1 MKQLVFMCLLWLASM
16 AAWAQNQEL
25 TGQVLDENG
34 RPIIGATVVEKG
46 TNNGTATGNDGRF
59 SLRARTAQPRLA
71 ISSIGYTTQEV
82 TPGQGATSVRLA
94 VATTSLNAVQVV
106 GSRSQNRSV
115 TDTPSP
121 VDIIDVR
128 EVTAKTGQL
137 DVNQLLQFVAPSFNS
152 NRQTGADGADHV
164 DPASL
169 RGLGPD
175 QTLVLVNGKRWHQS
189 ALVNLFGSRGRGNT
203 GTDLNTIPAA
213 SIERI
218 EILRDGASAQ
228 YGSDAIAG
236 VINIVL
242 KTSTKELTANL
253 NYGAYDARYRFD
265 DQKFDGGNF
274 NANLNYG
281 VPIGEGG
288 FVNATVDYNQRQHT
302 QRANVPNTEGIQR
315 RQYGDPKASNTS
327 AYLNSKL
334 PLSERVYAYVFGGLN
349 LRKGEAYAYTR
360 FPFSDSTYIQG
371 DDTITVSVPNPRS
384 NIQIYPNGFDPII
397 TSTLT
402 DGHGVAGLRGTFGGW
417 DVDLSNGFGSNRFE
431 YGVENTLNATLGAK
445 SPTSFDAGGFQLQQ
459 NVVNL
464 SLSRNYKG
472 VLQGLN
478 LALGSEYRRE
488 WYQIFA
494 GEVGAYENY
503 NRNLV
508 LQPGE
513 PEPNRPAGSQGFP
526 GFQPRNEVKASR
538 SNIGVYAD
546 AELDVT
552 KALLL
557 AGAVRFENYSD
568 FGSTVTGKLATRVK
582 VSETFSLRATA
593 STGFRAP
600 SLAQINFNTVFTNVV
615 KGQAIDI
622 LLDRNDGP
630 VSRALGI
637 PALKQERSQS
647 ASVGFTGR
655 AGSLLSFTVDGYF
668 IRIKDRIVLTGT
680 FDAEEDTVVLRPI
693 LQPRGVGQAQFF
705 ANAVSTDTWGIDV
718 VLANTTGVGA
728 GRLTTTLAAN
738 LNRLLVVGA
747 AKTTPLLQGKEDIF
761 FGTREQA
768 FVKASAPPY
777 KVNLTFDYNIGRF
790 GALLR
795 FVQFGG
801 VRLYDYDDQIN
812 DYYARLTT
820 DLALSYALTNKLR
833 LSVGSSNLFDVY
845 PKFFNPQLTE
855 NGGAWDAVQMGS
867 NGRFLFA
874 KLQARF

>member
-1 MKQLVFMCLLWLASM
+1 MVSGV
-16 AAWAQNQEL
+16 AWGQSTTL
-25 TGQVLDENG
+25 TGQVQDAAG
-34 RPIIGATVVEKG
+34 QPVIGATVVEKG
-46 TNNGTATGNDGRF
+46 TNNGTSTGPDGRF
-59 SLRARTAQPRLA
+59 SLRARTAQPRLV
-71 ISSIGYTTQEV
+71 ISSLGYSTQEV
-82 TPGQGATSVRLA
+82 GTEGGAVTVKLA
-94 VATTSLNAVQVV
+94 ESSTSLDAVQVV

-115 TDTPSP
+115 TDSPSP

-242 KTSTKELTANL
+242 KTSVNELTANV
-253 NYGAYDARYRFD
+253 NYGAYDAKYRFD
-265 DQKFDGGNF
+265 DKKFDGGNF

-281 VPIGEGG
+281 VGVGKGG
-288 FVNATVDYNQRQHT
+288 FVNATVDFNQRQHT
-302 QRANVPNTEGIQR
+302 QRANVPAPDGIQR
-315 RQYGDPKASNTS
+315 REYGDPKASNAS

-334 PLSERVYAYVFGGLN
+334 PINENIYAYVFGGVN
-349 LRKGEAYAYTR
+349 IRKGDAYAYTR
-360 FPFSDSTYIQG
+360 FPTVT
-371 DDTITVSVPNPRS
+371 DDNGNPIPNPRS
-384 NIQIYPNGFDPII
+384 NPTLYPNGFDPII
-397 TSTLT
+397 TSDLT
-402 DGHGVAGLRGTFGGW
+402 DAHGAVGVRGTFGGF
-417 DVDLSNGFGSNRFE
+417 DVDLSNGFGSNRFH
-431 YGVENTLNATLGAK
+431 YGVDNTLNATLGAA

-464 SLSRNYKG
+464 NLSRNYKT

-478 LALGSEYRRE
+478 VAIGSEYRRE

-494 GEVGAYENY
+494 GEEGSYRKY
-503 NRNLV
+503 
-508 LQPGE
+508 PG
-513 PEPNRPAGSQGFP
+513 PLSDRAAGSQGFP

-538 SNIGVYAD
+538 DNIGVYAD

-552 KALLL
+552 KAFLL

-568 FGSTVTGKLATRVK
+568 FGSSVTGKLATRLK
-582 VSETFSLRATA
+582 LSETFSLRGTV

-615 KGQAIDI
+615 GGKPVDI
-622 LLDRNDGP
+622 LLDRNNGP
-630 VSRALGI
+630 VSKALGI
-637 PALKQERSQS
+637 PALTQERSQS

-655 AGSLLSFTVDGYF
+655 AGSVLSFTVDGYY
-668 IRIKDRIVLTGT
+668 IHIKDRIVLTGT
-680 FDAEEDTVVLRPI
+680 FADDDPEIGTI
-693 LQPRGVGQAQFF
+693 LQGLNVGQAQFF
-705 ANAVSTDTWGIDV
+705 ANAVSTDTWGLDA
-718 VLANTTGVGA
+718 VLANTLGVGA

-738 LNRLLVVGA
+738 LNRLLIVGK
-747 AKTTPLLQGKEDIF
+747 AKTTPLLTGKEEIF
-761 FGTREQA
+761 FGERERA

-777 KVNLTFDYNIGRF
+777 KVNLTFDYSLGRF
-790 GALLR
+790 GALVRL
-795 FVQFGG
+795 VQFGH
-801 VRLYDYDDQIN
+801 VLLYDYNGDPNKYRD
-812 DYYARLTT
+812 RLTT
-820 DLALSYALTNKLR
+820 DVALSYALTNQLR
-833 LSVGSSNLFDVY
+833 LSVGSSNIFNVY
-845 PKFFNPQLTE
+845 PSFFNPQATE

-867 NGRFLFA
+867 NGRFYFA
-874 KLQARF
+874 KLQFRVSKQ

>member
-1 MKQLVFMCLLWLASM
+1 MSG
-16 AAWAQNQEL
+16 AAWGQNAPL
-25 TGQVLDENG
+25 TGQVLDPAG
-34 RPIIGATVVEKG
+34 RPVIGATVVEKG
-46 TNNGTATGNDGRF
+46 TNNGTSTGGDGRF
-59 SLRARTAQPRLA
+59 TLRPRTATPRLV
-71 ISSIGYTTQEV
+71 ISSLGYATQEV
-82 TPGQGATSVRLA
+82 ASADAASIKLA
-94 VATTSLNAVQVV
+94 ESSTSLDAVQVV

-115 TDTPSP
+115 TDSPSP
-121 VDIIDVR
+121 VDIIDIR

-242 KTSTKELTANL
+242 KTSVDELTTNV
-253 NYGAYDARYRFD
+253 NYGAYQARYRFD
-265 DQKFDGGNF
+265 DKNFDGGNF
-274 NANLNYG
+274 NANVNYG
-281 VPIGEGG
+281 VGVGTGG
-288 FVNATVDYNQRQHT
+288 FVNATLDFNQRQHT

-315 RQYGDPKASNTS
+315 REYGDPKARNTS

-334 PLSERVYAYVFGGLN
+334 PLSESVYAYVFGGMN
-349 LRKGEAYAYTR
+349 FRKGEAYAYTR
-360 FPFSDSTYIQG
+360 FPTVT
-371 DDTITVSVPNPRS
+371 DDDGNPIPNPRS
-384 NIQIYPNGFDPII
+384 NPTLYPNGFDPII
-397 TSTLT
+397 TSDLT
-402 DGHGVAGLRGTFGGW
+402 DGHGTAGVRGTFGGF
-417 DVDLSNGFGSNRFE
+417 DVDLSNGFGSNRFR
-431 YGVENTLNATLGAK
+431 YGVENTLNATLGAA

-464 SLSRNYKG
+464 NLSRNYDT

-478 LALGSEYRRE
+478 LAVGSEYRRE
-488 WYQIFA
+488 WYSLFA
-494 GEVGAYENY
+494 GEEGSYRKYPGALED
-503 NRNLV
+503 RA
-508 LQPGE
+508 
-513 PEPNRPAGSQGFP
+513 AGSQGFP

-538 SNIGVYAD
+538 NNIGVYAD

-552 KALLL
+552 KAFLL
-557 AGAVRFENYSD
+557 AGALRYENYSD
-568 FGSTVTGKLATRVK
+568 FGGTTTGKIATRVK
-582 VSETFSLRATA
+582 LGESFSLRGTY

-600 SLAQINFNTVFTNVV
+600 SLAQVNFNTVFTNVV
-615 KGQAIDI
+615 GGQPVDI

-630 VSRALGI
+630 VSRAVGI

-655 AGSLLSFTVDGYF
+655 AGSVLSFTVDGYY
-668 IRIKDRIVLTGT
+668 IHIKDRIVLTGT
-680 FDAEEDTVVLRPI
+680 FADDDDQIGTI
-693 LQPRGVGQAQFF
+693 LQGLNVGQAQFF
-705 ANAVSTDTWGIDV
+705 ANAVSTDTWGLDA
-718 VLANTTGVGA
+718 VLANTLGVGT

-738 LNRLLVVGA
+738 LNRLLVVGN
-747 AKTTPLLQGKEDIF
+747 AKTTPQLAGKEETF
-761 FGTREQA
+761 FGVREQA

-777 KVNLTFDYNIGRF
+777 KVNLTFDYNVGRF
-790 GALLR
+790 GALVRL
-795 FVQFGG
+795 VQFGN
-801 VRLYDYDDQIN
+801 VLLYDYNGDPNRYRD
-812 DYYARLTT
+812 RLTT
-820 DLALSYALTNKLR
+820 DLALSYSLTNQLR
-833 LSVGSSNLFDVY
+833 LSVGASNLFDVY
-845 PKFFNPQLTE
+845 PSFFNPQATE

-867 NGRFLFA
+867 NGRFYFA
-874 KLQARF
+874 KLQLRVSK

>member
-1 MKQLVFMCLLWLASM
+1 MKPTHLLPIICLAST
-16 AAWAQNQEL
+16 AAWGQAATTL
-25 TGQVLDENG
+25 TGQVKDAAG
-34 RPIIGATVVEKG
+34 QPVIGASIVEKG
-46 TNNGTATGNDGRF
+46 TNNGTSTDANGRF
-59 SLRARTAQPRLA
+59 TLRARTATPKLV
-71 ISSIGYTTQEV
+71 ISSLGYANQEV
-82 TPGQGATSVRLA
+82 AGTSGLSVTLA
-94 VATTSLNAVQVV
+94 DNSTSLDAVQVV

-115 TDTPSP
+115 TDSPSP

-242 KTSTKELTANL
+242 KTSVNELTANV
-253 NYGAYDARYRFD
+253 NYGTYTAKYRFD
-265 DQKFDGGNF
+265 DKTFDGGNF

-281 VPIGEGG
+281 VSVGKGG

-302 QRANVPNTEGIQR
+302 QRANVPAPDGIQR
-315 RQYGDPKASNTS
+315 RQYGDPKANNTS
-327 AYLNSKL
+327 VYLNSKL
-334 PLSERVYAYVFGGLN
+334 PITENIYAYAFGGVN
-349 LRKGEAYAYTR
+349 FRKGEAYAYTR
-360 FPFSDSTYIQG
+360 FPMADSTGKKIVG
-371 DDTITVSVPNPRS
+371 PDTIVTHTDVPNPRS
-384 NIQIYPNGFDPII
+384 NAKLYPNGFDPII
-397 TSTLT
+397 TSNLT
-402 DGHGVAGLRGTFGGW
+402 DAHGAVGLRGTFGGF
-417 DVDLSNGFGSNRFE
+417 DVDLSEGFGSNRFH
-431 YGVENTLNATLGAK
+431 YGLTNSLNASLGSK
-445 SPTSFDAGGFQLQQ
+445 SPTTFDAGGFQLQQ

-464 SLSRNYKG
+464 NLSRNYKT

-494 GEVGAYENY
+494 GEEGSYRNY
-503 NRNLV
+503 A
-508 LQPGE
+508 PAS
-513 PEPNRPAGSQGFP
+513 NRPAGSQGFP
-526 GFQPRNEVKASR
+526 GFQPKNEVKASR
-538 SNIGVYAD
+538 SNVGVYAD

-552 KALLL
+552 KAFLL

-568 FGSTVTGKLATRVK
+568 FGSNVTGKLATRYK
-582 VSETFSLRATA
+582 FSESFSLRGTV
-593 STGFRAP
+593 SSGFRAP

-615 KGQAIDI
+615 GGQPVDI
-622 LLDRNDGP
+622 LLDRNNGP
-630 VSRALGI
+630 VSKALGI
-637 PALKQERSQS
+637 PALTQERSQS

-655 AGSLLSFTVDGYF
+655 AGSVLSFTVDGYY
-668 IRIKDRIVLTGT
+668 IHIKDRIVLTGT
-680 FDAEEDTVVLRPI
+680 FADNDPQIGSI
-693 LQPRGVGQAQFF
+693 LQGLNVGQAQFF
-705 ANAVSTDTWGIDV
+705 ANAVSTDTWGLDV
-718 VLANTTGVGA
+718 VLANTIGVGE

-738 LNRLLVVGA
+738 ANRLLIVGQ
-747 AKTTPLLQGKEDIF
+747 AKTTPLLAGKEETF
-761 FGTREQA
+761 FGQREQA

-777 KVNLTFDYNIGRF
+777 KINLTFDYNLGRF
-790 GALLR
+790 GALVRL
-795 FVQFGG
+795 VQFGH
-801 VRLYDYDDQIN
+801 VLLYDYNGDPNPYRDH
-812 DYYARLTT
+812 LTT
-820 DLALSYALTNKLR
+820 DVALSYALTNQLR
-833 LSVGSSNLFDVY
+833 LSVGSSNLFNVY
-845 PKFFNPQLTE
+845 PTFFNPQATE

-874 KLQARF
+874 KLQFRVSKQ